1 MSAAMHHRDA
11 KTGPGLQ
18 GLAILALILT
28 LAGLLTL
35 AAPAAASEGAA
46 ASRLEAPEPGSEV
59 PAALSRAGWKKLSV
73 PGKAPAEFAMEETGS
88 IRIVAQNAV
97 AFLYR
102 PIEDGLE
109 GKSRLAWRWRV
120 DQAVARTDL
129 SKVGED
135 DRSLAVHLVFPVESK
150 SLSFWERFD
159 LSLTRLMAPPLAGKL
174 LTYVWGGTQARGAS
188 LPNPHF
194 EENGA
199 IIVLRSGDEPTGRW
213 VMEEIDFMAD
223 FRRAFGYTPPPPIFM
238 AISSDSDDTAG
249 SCLGAVA
256 DFVFS

>member
-1 MSAAMHHRDA
+1 MLS
-11 KTGPGLQ
+11 
-18 GLAILALILT
+18 
-28 LAGLLTL
+28 LAGLLLL
-35 AAPAAASEGAA
+35 AAPAAPAGANDGESAGRPESEAA
-46 ASRLEAPEPGSEV
+46 V
-59 PAALSRAGWKKLSV
+59 PAELSRDGWKLLSV
-73 PGKAPAEFAMEETGS
+73 PGKAAAEFAMEDSGS
-88 IRIVAQNAV
+88 IRIIAENAV

-102 PIEDGLE
+102 PLE
-109 GKSRLAWRWRV
+109 GGMGEKRRLAWRWRV
-120 DQAVARTDL
+120 DEAVARTDL

-135 DRSLAVHLVFPVESK
+135 DRSLAIHLVFPIESET
-150 SLSFWERFD
+150 LSFWERVD
-159 LSLTRLMAPPLAGKL
+159 LALTRMVAPPMAGKV

-213 VMEEIDFMAD
+213 VMEEIDFVAD
-223 FRRAFGYTPPPPIFM
+223 FREAFGYTPPPPIFM

-256 DFVFS
+256 DLVFG